1 LSVAGAPP
9 QSYNQDDTKAFE
21 EAARVNRKLAS
32 LAYGAALAG
41 SSIAMLIAGATQAAA
56 NPLGFAPRQYVD
68 GQLAGGEPFVLADNV
83 HHTLIY
89 TAHEGTTHIYRPG
102 LEFPLDFGP
111 NYRNQVNLW
120 RSDDNG
126 RNWKRL
132 NYIGTGF
139 QTNPGENTGFSDPDL
154 TQDGGG
160 RVYDTG
166 IDLAND
172 SVFSTPDGGKH
183 WDRGTAQC
191 HEGDRP
197 WLAGGRRNEVFMAT
211 NTEEAGHQ
219 VYRSK
224 NGGDTCSVT
233 GIPDQGDV
241 SGGRTYVGDG
251 KLLYDRRHDQLVE
264 PIVFQNADGDII
276 GLGTSTWHRGDPAF
290 KPGRMIPTTMFA
302 HWPAIAIDRG
312 GTTYMVW
319 DTDPRRNDKNGCGDT
334 LTGNGATGSPLPN
347 KIEVASSSN
356 YGRTWSRPFTIAHP
370 HSARAFW
377 PWIAAG
383 SAGRIAVTWYRTDRL
398 RDPDCQKVTVT
409 IGDAHVFHATNPTR
423 RTVQRA
429 AASRGAIHRH
439 STVCQGGT
447 TCVATGQ
454 DRRLGDFFTN
464 ALDPRGCELIASGD
478 TTQPSPL
485 GGPRPT
491 ALPILIRQ
499 NSGRRLV
506 GRGSC

>member
-1 LSVAGAPP
+1 MGHSGLGSFVRRA
-9 QSYNQDDTKAFE
+9 
-21 EAARVNRKLAS
+21 
-32 LAYGAALAG
+32 AALGLLIALVGAGTASAG
-41 SSIAMLIAGATQAAA
+41 S
-56 NPLGFAPRQYVD
+56 LGFAKRQYVD
-68 GQLAGGEPFVLADNV
+68 PKLAGGEPFVLADNV

-102 LEFPLDFGP
+102 LEYPIDFGA

-126 RNWKRL
+126 RHWKRL

-139 QTNPGENTGFSDPDL
+139 PTNPGENTGFSDPDL
-154 TQDGGG
+154 TQDRGG

-172 SVFSTPDGGKH
+172 SVFSTRDGGRH
-183 WDRGTAQC
+183 WDRGTPQC

-197 WLAGGRRNEVFMAT
+197 WLAGGRKDEVFMAT
-211 NTEEAGHQ
+211 NTEEEGHQ
-219 VYRSK
+219 IYRST
-224 NGGDTCSVT
+224 NGGDSCSLT
-233 GIPDQGDV
+233 GIPDQGEV

-251 KLLYDRRHDQLVE
+251 KLLYDRKHDQLVE
-264 PIVFQNADGDII
+264 PIVFQNSDGDII
-276 GLGTSTWHRGDPAF
+276 GLGTSTWHRGDTAF
-290 KPGRMIPTTMFA
+290 KPGAMIPTSLFA

-312 GTTYMVW
+312 GNTYLVW
-319 DTDPRRNDKNGCGDT
+319 DTDPRRNDSKGCGDT

-347 KIEVASSSN
+347 SIKVAASGN
-356 YGRTWSRPFTIAHP
+356 YGKTWSHPYTVAHRKG
-370 HSARAFW
+370 ARVFW

-398 RDPDCQKVTVT
+398 RDPDCQKVTLA
-409 IGDAHVFHATNPTR
+409 IGDAHVFHAASSKR
-423 RTVQRA
+423 GIA
-429 AASRGAIHRH
+429 YAGASRGPIHKN

-464 ALDPRGCELIASGD
+464 ALDSRGCELIASGD
-478 TTQPSPL
+478 TTRPSPL

-506 GRGSC
+506 GKGHC

>member
-1 LSVAGAPP
+1 VQLARRAAALGVMLALTVAGG
-9 QSYNQDDTKAFE
+9 
-21 EAARVNRKLAS
+21 AS
-32 LAYGAALAG
+32 AG
-41 SSIAMLIAGATQAAA
+41 E
-56 NPLGFAPRQYVD
+56 LGYAKRQYVD
-68 GQLAGGEPFVLADNV
+68 FQLAGGEPFVLADNV

-89 TAHEGTTHIYRPG
+89 TAHEGTTHLYRPG
-102 LEFPLDFGP
+102 LVYPLDFGV

-126 RNWKRL
+126 RNWQRL

-139 QTNPGENTGFSDPDL
+139 MTDPTKNTGFSDPDL
-154 TQDGGG
+154 TQDAGG

-172 SVFSTPDGGKH
+172 SVFSSRDGGRH
-183 WDRGTAQC
+183 WDRGTPQC

-197 WLAGGRRNEVFMAT
+197 WLAGGRKNEVFMAT
-211 NTEEAGHQ
+211 DTEEAGHA
-219 VYRSK
+219 VYRST
-224 NGGDTCSVT
+224 NGGDSCSLT
-233 GIPDQGDV
+233 GIPDQGKV

-251 KLLYDRRHDQLVE
+251 KLLYDRQHDQLVE
-264 PIVFQNADGDII
+264 PAVFQNSDGDII
-276 GLGTSTWHRGDPAF
+276 GLGASRWHRGDSAF
-290 KPGRMIPTTMFA
+290 KPGAMIRTSLLA
-302 HWPAIAIDRG
+302 HWPAIAIDRR
-312 GTTYMVW
+312 GTLYMVW
-319 DTDPRRNDKNGCGDT
+319 DTDPRRDDGKGCGDT
-334 LTGNGATGSPLPN
+334 LTGNGASGSPLPN
-347 KIEVASSSN
+347 AIKVASSRN
-356 YGRTWSRPFTIAHP
+356 YGRTWSRPFTVANP
-370 HSARAFW
+370 DSARVFW

-398 RDPDCQKVTVT
+398 RDMDCQNVTVS
-409 IGDAHVFHATNPTR
+409 IRDAHVFHAASSD
-423 RTVQRA
+423 RTITHA
-429 AASRGAIHRH
+429 DASRGPIHKN

-478 TTQPSPL
+478 TTKPSPL

-499 NSGRRLV
+499 SSGRSLV
-506 GRGSC
+506 GTGHC